1 MVRAL
6 QMIMEGR
13 TPSYDQT
20 QLIELL
26 KSGRNIY
33 DAGRSLG
40 LNKSQIQDAIKAVRL
55 KIEKHGL
62 VLPDNA
68 MVRPKIMR
76 GDYDAADMVF
86 EILNRDEEGNLPTL
100 EAITMNLKGDITDAT
115 FKAIRVQV
123 LTFQRQA
130 KEAVDAG
137 EEGIKRLSY
146 SWNVT
151 PDRVIAVAKT
161 IGERRGPSIN
171 KLIRQQIEKGNLV
184 PKDIF
189 AAIKN
194 QALQDR
200 ADDPKAIQSLRSSI
214 SMALKKSRGT
224 DIVPQQS
231 TPDVNQN
238 KRRTAA

>member
-100 EAITMNLKGDITDAT
+100 EAITMNRCCPKGYSGAG
-115 FKAIRVQV
+115 
-123 LTFQRQA
+123 
-130 KEAVDAG
+130 VD
-137 EEGIKRLSY
+137 L
-146 SWNVT
+146 
-151 PDRVIAVAKT
+151 
-161 IGERRGPSIN
+161 
-171 KLIRQQIEKGNLV
+171 
-184 PKDIF
+184 
-189 AAIKN
+189 
-194 QALQDR
+194 
-200 ADDPKAIQSLRSSI
+200 
-214 SMALKKSRGT
+214 
-224 DIVPQQS
+224 S
-231 TPDVNQN
+231 TPS
-238 KRRTAA
+238 